1 MKKSALV
8 ALLSISATS
17 LFGQDFQNNKTDSIS
32 YYFREIKEATAKG
45 TQIWNK
51 DLYGEILLVNPE
63 NRQFYSN
70 EKNITSDPD
79 HSKEICEGKIPDTIN
94 IANTSIQWRGKN
106 WAMIMLPLSADKYD
120 RINLMAHELFHKAQN
135 SLGFTQGNKQSDHLD
150 QRDGRV
156 FLRLELEALLKA
168 ILSDSSKEQ
177 KKYLTDAMSFRNYRH
192 SLFPNSASI
201 ENELELNEGLAEY
214 TGFMISSRDRKQS
227 KDHFTEA
234 VNTFV
239 KNPTYVRSFAYQ
251 TIPMYGY
258 LLNSKEP
265 YWNQRLTNNSDLT
278 QFFSNH
284 FQIKTQ
290 NLSKKEIEKLA
301 EKYNG
306 PLIFK
311 EEQIRAD
318 KIKKLIDNY
327 KLKFIENPHLE
338 IPFEKM
344 SVSFDPRNILP
355 VEDKG
360 TVYPQIRVTDTWG
373 ILEVHNGALMSKNWD
388 KITITAPLRMD
399 DPKIEGDG
407 WTLLLNKDYRIRKD
421 DTTGNFTISKK

>member
-1 MKKSALV
+1 MKKSAFV
-8 ALLSISATS
+8 ALLSASITS

-32 YYFREIKEATAKG
+32 YYFREIKEATAKR
-45 TQIWNK
+45 TKIWNK
-51 DLYGEILLVNPE
+51 DLYGEILLVDPE

-70 EKNITSDPD
+70 EKDITFDPND
-79 HSKEICEGKIPDTIN
+79 FKKISEGKIPDTIN
-94 IANTSIQWRGKN
+94 IANTSIQWRGRN
-106 WAMIMLPLSADKYD
+106 WAMIMLPLPADKYD
-120 RINLMAHELFHKAQN
+120 RINLMSHELFHKAQN

-150 QRDGRV
+150 QRDGRAY
-156 FLRLELEALLKA
+156 LRLELVALLTA

-177 KKYLTDAMSFRNYRH
+177 KKYLTDAISFRNYRH

-214 TGFMISSRDRKQS
+214 TGFMISSRDRKHI
-227 KDHFTEA
+227 KDHFTKA
-234 VNTFV
+234 VNTFI

-258 LLNSKEP
+258 LLNLKEP
-265 YWNQRLTNNSDLT
+265 YWNQQITNDSDLT
-278 QFFSNH
+278 KFFINH
-284 FQIKTQ
+284 LQIKTQ
-290 NLSKKEIEKLA
+290 NLSKKDIDKLA
-301 EKYNG
+301 ENYNG

-318 KIKKLIDNY
+318 KIKKLIHNY
-327 KLKFIENPHLE
+327 KLKFIDKPHLD
-338 IPFEKM
+338 IHFEKM

-355 VEDKG
+355 IEDKG

-407 WTLLLNKDYRIRKD
+407 WTLLLNKAYTIRKD
-421 DTTGNFTISKK
+421 DKTGNFTISKK